1 VPFKAKAASRH
12 HIPRQKR
19 RVLNWAEYDA
29 SLRQRGSLTIWFS
42 EDAIAARRRSDHSRW
57 PAALFRLGDPDSAV
71 STGVVSSGV
80 AADRG
85 VDRLHHRPAGP
96 QSCRPRPHH
105 LVSPVGRPG
114 PRPQFNPGT
123 SAVHLIVDS
132 TGLKFHGPGEWLVE
146 KHGTRT
152 RRSWRKLHIGLD
164 ADTGQILASSLTTND
179 VDDGSQ
185 VGPLLDQVAST
196 LASFTGDGA
205 YDTNG
210 VFAAVA
216 KRHPDAAIIVPPR
229 STAVASE
236 TAQTNP
242 SQRDDHLNCIAERGR
257 MGWQNASG
265 YNKRSRVETAIGRFK
280 QVIGDGIRSRIDV
293 RQDTEIAVAI
303 HVLNRMLDFGRP
315 NSVRI
320 S

>member
-1 VPFKAKAASRH
+1 
-12 HIPRQKR
+12 
-19 RVLNWAEYDA
+19 
-29 SLRQRGSLTIWFS
+29 
-42 EDAIAARRRSDHSRW
+42 
-57 PAALFRLGDPDSAV
+57 
-71 STGVVSSGV
+71 
-80 AADRG
+80 
-85 VDRLHHRPAGP
+85 
-96 QSCRPRPHH
+96 
-105 LVSPVGRPG
+105 
-114 PRPQFNPGT
+114 
-123 SAVHLIVDS
+123 VHLIVDS
-132 TGLKFHGPGEWLVE
+132 TGLKFHGPGDWLVE

-164 ADTGQILASSLTTND
+164 ADTGQILASNLTTND

-315 NSVRI
+315 NSVRV